1 MPSASV
7 APAPAK
13 GHTVTG
19 FVSDESGDPLPGAS
33 IALKGTKIGT
43 VTDLNGLFSLV
54 IPADLANPQIEVS
67 FVGMVSQTISVRG
80 DKPLNIELSYNS
92 SDLDEVVVIGYG
104 TSKVRDLTG
113 SVSRLTARD
122 VEHSPMTSNV
132 ASMLQG
138 KAAGVNVMISSAS
151 PTSPISVVIRGQSS
165 LSGDGQPL
173 WVIDGVPQYSSGVSG
188 DVSNTLYNLNLND
201 VSSIDILK
209 DASAT
214 AIYGSRAANGV
225 VIVTTKS
232 GSEGMKPTIEFSTRL
247 GWQSINSND
256 FKTMDADQY
265 KAFSKQANL
274 LEAFR
279 NGGLSYF
286 NKKYMDENKFNLI
299 TTSQWDMS
307 DIADMWLPNA
317 YYDGHDNYWD
327 AMTQSALAQDYN
339 VSLRGGTKTTSYYA
353 SVNFKDQDGIV
364 KGSRSKYFG
373 MRFNFETLVSEK
385 LKFGLNMDASTRRAD
400 NKDNMIDKLIGM
412 RPDYPM
418 YNEDGEINTIDFYTK
433 NPLVELQDKNHSD
446 SKNFTGKIGRA
457 HV

>member
-13 GHTVTG
+13 GRTVTG

-54 IPADLANPQIEVS
+54 IPADFTNPQIEVS

-225 VIVTTKS
+225 IIVTTKS

-279 NGGLSYF
+279 SGGLSYF
-286 NKKYMDENKFNLI
+286 NKKYMDQDKFNLI

-307 DIADMWLPNA
+307 DIADQCL
-317 YYDGHDNYWD
+317 
-327 AMTQSALAQDYN
+327 L
-339 VSLRGGTKTTSYYA
+339 
-353 SVNFKDQDGIV
+353 
-364 KGSRSKYFG
+364 
-373 MRFNFETLVSEK
+373 
-385 LKFGLNMDASTRRAD
+385 
-400 NKDNMIDKLIGM
+400 
-412 RPDYPM
+412 
-418 YNEDGEINTIDFYTK
+418 
-433 NPLVELQDKNHSD
+433 
-446 SKNFTGKIGRA
+446 
-457 HV
+457 

>member
-13 GHTVTG
+13 GRTVTG

-54 IPADLANPQIEVS
+54 IPADFTNPQIEVS

-225 VIVTTKS
+225 VIVR
-232 GSEGMKPTIEFSTRL
+232 SEERRVGKECRL
-247 GWQSINSND
+247 
-256 FKTMDADQY
+256 
-265 KAFSKQANL
+265 
-274 LEAFR
+274 
-279 NGGLSYF
+279 
-286 NKKYMDENKFNLI
+286 
-299 TTSQWDMS
+299 
-307 DIADMWLPNA
+307 
-317 YYDGHDNYWD
+317 
-327 AMTQSALAQDYN
+327 
-339 VSLRGGTKTTSYYA
+339 
-353 SVNFKDQDGIV
+353 
-364 KGSRSKYFG
+364 
-373 MRFNFETLVSEK
+373 
-385 LKFGLNMDASTRRAD
+385 
-400 NKDNMIDKLIGM
+400 
-412 RPDYPM
+412 
-418 YNEDGEINTIDFYTK
+418 
-433 NPLVELQDKNHSD
+433 
-446 SKNFTGKIGRA
+446 
-457 HV
+457 

>member
-13 GHTVTG
+13 GRTVTG

-54 IPADLANPQIEVS
+54 IPADFTNPQIEVS

-279 NGGLSYF
+279 SGGLSYF
-286 NKKYMDENKFNLI
+286 NKKYMDQDKFNLI

-327 AMTQSALAQDYN
+327 AMTQSALAELNRMRQSYTNPVLAPVTGIATHQELMDAIFKEYVVTLLMEN
-339 VSLRGGTKTTSYYA
+339 ETPWFASLRFEHDGRPWIRTLKPEVDFSENQYCWPIPDA
-353 SVNFKDQDGIV
+353 EIIAHLNKIDQ
-364 KGSRSKYFG
+364 
-373 MRFNFETLVSEK
+373 NP
-385 LKFGLNMDASTRRAD
+385 GL
-400 NKDNMIDKLIGM
+400 
-412 RPDYPM
+412 
-418 YNEDGEINTIDFYTK
+418 E
-433 NPLVELQDKNHSD
+433 
-446 SKNFTGKIGRA
+446 
-457 HV
+457 